1 MQEWE
6 NLNKGIVRAQHQTEL
21 RMKRKRQSRGM
32 NKKRRKQ
39 KWKSKSKRGMISEW
53 RRKTSSIRCWLST
66 CVGYGGLIMNSVR
79 EERRRRCR
87 PDVCHTLHMWL
98 WLTFHLPAWPPASPP
113 SLASHLPVRMSAVF
127 LDTASVAHKR
137 LRFAVPWQF
146 AACCFRSSVSGQI
159 EPAHLLFEP
168 TWKRAGLIV
177 FSHKLLM
184 ATTHLLTKEIR
195 F

>member
-1 MQEWE
+1 MREPWQGHCSCTTPDRAE
-6 NLNKGIVRAQHQTEL
+6 NE
-21 RMKRKRQSRGM
+21 
-32 NKKRRKQ
+32 KKMAEQRNEEERRKQ
-39 KWKSKSKRGMISEW
+39 KRKRKSERGMISEW
-53 RRKTSSIRCWLST
+53 RRKTSRIRYWLST

-79 EERRRRCR
+79 EERRRRRR
-87 PDVCHTLHMWL
+87 PDVSHTLHMWL
-98 WLTFHLPAWPPASPP
+98 WLTFHLPAWPPASHA
-113 SLASHLPVRMSAVF
+113 SLASHIPVRMSVVF

-168 TWKRAGLIV
+168 TWKRAGLIM

-184 ATTHLLTKEIR
+184 AKTHLLTKEIR